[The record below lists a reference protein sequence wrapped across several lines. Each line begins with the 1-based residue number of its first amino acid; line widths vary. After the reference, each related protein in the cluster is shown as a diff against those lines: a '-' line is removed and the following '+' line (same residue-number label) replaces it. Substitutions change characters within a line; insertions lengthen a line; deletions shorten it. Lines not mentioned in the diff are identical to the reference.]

1 MADLTAEQL
10 TDFRADIGDASASP
24 AFSDAELQRLY
35 ARAGTYTRAVLMAF
49 EQLIANTAKFTDY
62 TQNDT
67 QEKKSQ
73 VFENL
78 RKTRAIWAEKVAEE
92 TAEGTQKR
100 QVGIAGLYVA
110 PRTRSKPNA

>member
-1 MADLTAEQL
+1 MATLTAEQL
-10 TDFRADIGDASASP
+10 SDFRADIGDTGSSP

-35 ARAGTYTRAVLMAF
+35 VREGTYTKAVLLAF
-49 EQLIANTAKFTDY
+49 DQLIANAAKFTDY

-78 RKTRAIWAEKVAEE
+78 RKTRAVWAEKVAEE